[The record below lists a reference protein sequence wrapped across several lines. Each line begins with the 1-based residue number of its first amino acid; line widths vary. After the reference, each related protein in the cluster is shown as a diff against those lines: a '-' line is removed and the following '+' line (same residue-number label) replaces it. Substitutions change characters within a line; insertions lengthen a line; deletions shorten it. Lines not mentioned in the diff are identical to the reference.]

1 METDNSPPPKVANR
15 EARETAQEK
24 LFRKVFGW
32 VILIATAAWGLFA
45 GGFLAYHSSQP
56 NSWLLALI
64 QTHFAALMGVPMAA
78 LMAMCVVILLR
89 YSAGPIEFKVPG
101 FEFKGASGQ
110 VAFWVVCFLS
120 IISALK
126 LLW

>member
-1 METDNSPPPKVANR
+1 MEANSSPPEQTDHLEP
-15 EARETAQEK
+15 RETAQEK

-64 QTHFAALMGVPMAA
+64 QNHFAALMGVPMAA

-101 FEFKGASGQ
+101 VHFTGASGQ

-120 IISALK
+120 IITAIK